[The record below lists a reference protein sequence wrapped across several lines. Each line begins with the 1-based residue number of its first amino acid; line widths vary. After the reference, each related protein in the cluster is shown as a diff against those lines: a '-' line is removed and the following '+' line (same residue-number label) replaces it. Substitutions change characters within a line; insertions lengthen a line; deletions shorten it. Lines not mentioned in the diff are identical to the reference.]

1 MTNKM
6 PKTPPF
12 RTVFLVALFFSQIQL
27 KTCSGASNLELNPV
41 KTGEL
46 DAMVKRVGAGKIGE
60 CSEADLEMD
69 SESNRRILLMQK
81 RYISYDT
88 LKRDLVPCE
97 DPGVSY
103 YNCRGPGVA
112 NHYSRG
118 CEVITRC
125 ARGD

>member
-1 MTNKM
+1 M
-6 PKTPPF
+6 PDTPPF
-12 RTVFLVALFFSQIQL
+12 RSLFLVMLFFSQIQL
-27 KTCSGASNLELNPV
+27 KTCSGASILELNPV

-46 DAMVKRVGAGKIGE
+46 DAIVKRVRAEKVGE
-60 CSEADLEMD
+60 CSEAELKME
-69 SESNRRILLMQK
+69 SESSRRILLMQK

-88 LKRDLVPCE
+88 LKKDLVPCE

-103 YNCRGPGVA
+103 YNCGGSGVA

>member
-1 MTNKM
+1 MR
-6 PKTPPF
+6 KTPPL
-12 RTVFLVALFFSQIQL
+12 RPRPLLSLVLFISQILL
-27 KTCSGASNLELNPV
+27 KNCSGSSILELNPV
-41 KTGEL
+41 KTGDI
-46 DAMVKRVGAGKIGE
+46 DAMVKRACPEKIVE
-60 CSEADLEMD
+60 CTEAEMEMD
-69 SESNRRILLMQK
+69 SKSSRRILQMQK

-103 YNCRGPGVA
+103 YGCRGPGVA